1 MIFVKLEGP
10 QTSKNRV
17 VEWLGG
23 VLGGSWGNL
32 GASWVLLEPFWASW
46 RDLWGI
52 LGHVGR
58 VMEPLRDVF
67 GGSWEGLGRFLGGLG
82 GFQRPSGKHFLR
94 IFWFLKQFLKFVK
107 NLGKPLVFH

>member
-32 GASWVLLEPFWASW
+32 EASWVLLEPFWASW

-52 LGHVGR
+52 LGGTWGILEGLWSLLEMFWGALGR
-58 VMEPLRDVF
+58 VLGD
-67 GGSWEGLGRFLGGLG
+67 SWEVWEASRDHLG
-82 GFQRPSGKHFLR
+82 S
-94 IFWFLKQFLKFVK
+94 IF
-107 NLGKPLVFH
+107 

>member
-1 MIFVKLEGP
+1 M
-10 QTSKNRV
+10 
-17 VEWLGG
+17 
-23 VLGGSWGNL
+23 
-32 GASWVLLEPFWASW
+32 LLEPFWASW

-58 VMEPLRDVF
+58 VMEPLRDF
-67 GGSWEGLGRFLGGLG
+67 LGGSWEGLGRFLGGLG

-107 NLGKPLVFH
+107 KPRKTNGFSLIFEVPGGFWGSENPKKSIKRR